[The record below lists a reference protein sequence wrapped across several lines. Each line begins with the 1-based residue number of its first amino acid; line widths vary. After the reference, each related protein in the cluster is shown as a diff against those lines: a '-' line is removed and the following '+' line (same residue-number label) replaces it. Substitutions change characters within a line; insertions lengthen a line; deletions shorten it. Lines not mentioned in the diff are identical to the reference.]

1 MVILI
6 ATEDTSTLDGLERFL
21 ARHTQHQILAAN
33 SLEAVEDVGTEAEA
47 MDVLLCARHFS
58 TTDGQ
63 AVQEAMQSK
72 FPCLYAGYFTDIDFD
87 PSLQLGL
94 HDRCFGPSSSHYE
107 VLNWIHELEKLPPPV
122 APQTQPITLP
132 DTLLN
137 HTIGDY
143 KILAKRSTFE
153 RSESYQALQISMH
166 RLVVLERLKAEFQ
179 HDLNAKRN
187 FRALVR
193 SQANVAH
200 PSIATVFE
208 AQETEA
214 GEIFYTREFVKG
226 KSLPELA
233 AAKVKLPQRDVLA
246 LLRAAGEAMVFYAN
260 REIPHYRLR
269 PQHLF
274 QGDDGLPRLANLA
287 TIPADARTDSVEDFI
302 NLAKAVE
309 AISNLRSGQ
318 EAELATILKQMRGQA
333 EPALQTWPKLV
344 LATTNALQRLA
355 EISAA
360 QPPKLGH
367 MTGRLRR
374 PKRKKW
380 PFIIGGG
387 ACALAAVS
395 ALLYPGSTPEARK
408 LEEFIHISAGPGWF
422 GTTSVPIK
430 EFWISKY
437 EVTIAQYAEFL
448 AANPALNPSL
458 DHADQPKGKTSHKP
472 LNWDDYFP
480 AAQTGGTFKGH
491 KITLNCP
498 VLWADWWDAY
508 AYAKWR
514 GQRLPNEQEW
524 EHAARGPTGYAYP
537 WGNEPA
543 ISKANTGDD
552 LSATPA
558 GGGQTDGFRWWC
570 DVDAKP
576 EDISPGG
583 VRGMGGNVAEWTTSW
598 SQHPDFPDQ
607 QSPVYRGGSF
617 SQPSAPVADQR
628 WAAKTL
634 DLAQPFIG
642 FRTVSDHSTAP

>member
-6 ATEDTSTLDGLERFL
+6 ATEDVPTLDGLERFL
-21 ARHTQHQILAAN
+21 ARHTHHTILTAK
-33 SLEAVEDVGTEAEA
+33 SVEAVEDAGTEAEA

-63 AVQEAMQSK
+63 AVQEAMQAK
-72 FPCLYAGYFTDIDFD
+72 FPCLYAGFFTDLDLD
-87 PSLQLGL
+87 ASLQLGP

-107 VLNWIHELEKLPPPV
+107 ILNWIHELEKLPPPV
-122 APQTQPITLP
+122 APQTHPITLP

-143 KILAKRSTFE
+143 KIIAKRSTFE

-166 RLVVLERLKAEFQ
+166 RLVVLERLKAEYQ
-179 HDLNAKRN
+179 HDVNAKRT

-233 AAKVKLPQRDVLA
+233 AAKIKLPQRDLLA

-287 TIPADARTDSVEDFI
+287 TIPADARTDSSEDFI
-302 NLAKAVE
+302 NLAAAIE
-309 AISNLRSGQ
+309 AISGRSAQ
-318 EAELATILKQMRGQA
+318 EGEVAMILKQMRGQA
-333 EPALQTWPKLV
+333 DPPLQTWPKLV

-360 QPPKLGH
+360 QAPKRSR
-367 MTGRLRR
+367 MTGKLRR
-374 PKRKKW
+374 PKRKKL
-380 PFIIGGG
+380 PYIIGGG
-387 ACALAAVS
+387 ACALATVA
-395 ALLYPGSTPEARK
+395 ALLYPGPTPEIRPPEA
-408 LEEFIHISAGPGWF
+408 FVHIPAGPGWF
-422 GTTSVPIK
+422 GSTNVAIK

-448 AANPALNPSL
+448 AAAPALDSAL
-458 DHADQPKGKTSHKP
+458 DHAEQPKGKTTHKP
-472 LNWDDYFP
+472 LNWDEYFP
-480 AAQTGGTFKGH
+480 AAKTGGTFKGH

-514 GQRLPNEQEW
+514 GHRLPNEQEW
-524 EHAARGPTGYAYP
+524 ERAARGPKGFSYP
-537 WGNEPA
+537 WGNDAAP
-543 ISKANTGDD
+543 SKANTGDD
-552 LSATPA
+552 FSATPA
-558 GGGQTDGFRWWC
+558 GGGQTDGFCSWC
-570 DVDAKP
+570 EVDAKP
-576 EDISPGG
+576 EDVTPEGAGG
-583 VRGMGGNVAEWTTSW
+583 LGGNVAEWTTSW

-617 SQPSAPVADQR
+617 SQRSAPVADQR
-628 WAAKTL
+628 WTAKTL

-642 FRTVSDHSTAP
+642 FRTVSDHPTSP